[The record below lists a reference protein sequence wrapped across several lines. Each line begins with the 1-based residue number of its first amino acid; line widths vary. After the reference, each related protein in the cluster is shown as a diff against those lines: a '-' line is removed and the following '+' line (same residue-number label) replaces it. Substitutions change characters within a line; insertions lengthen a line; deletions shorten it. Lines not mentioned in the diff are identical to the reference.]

1 MSDESNASIPLA
13 KDEQIGTTQ
22 PTLKRRIKI
31 ALRNAAA
38 SAMLPLAL
46 FENALKAHIPILSY
60 HRVLPNFP
68 QGSPRTANV
77 DPRQYASQM
86 HYLVQHGYET
96 LSLDR
101 LQHIIAGDQ
110 ERPRRAV
117 VITFD
122 DGYADNFFTAH
133 MIACEH
139 GVTANYFLPTG
150 IIDMPHW
157 PYTWGPRT
165 PQEEWHMQQY
175 PELWRPLTWD
185 EVRQMIKGGA
195 FFGCHGYMHKRLS
208 ELGPLQLEEEISR
221 SAATYQLNLG
231 ERPRHFSIPW
241 GDSTAF
247 TMEALPV
254 LKANGIDL
262 VYTTHPRRLRL
273 PHKECLYPRISIRE
287 HDTIASFAR
296 KLLGAH
302 DWLHRFAHPYS
313 GPIA

>member
-1 MSDESNASIPLA
+1 MSDENNASIPTA
-13 KDEQIGTTQ
+13 KDEQCRPGQ
-22 PTLKRRIKI
+22 RPLRRRLKFM
-31 ALRNAAA
+31 AQNAAA
-38 SAMLPLAL
+38 SALLPLAL
-46 FENALKAHIPILSY
+46 VENVLTAHIPILSY

-68 QGSPRTANV
+68 QGSPRSANV
-77 DPRQYASQM
+77 DPRQFAAQM
-86 HYLVQHGYET
+86 HYLVKHGYET
-96 LSLDR
+96 LSLNQ
-101 LQHIIAGDQ
+101 LQRIVAGDQ
-110 ERPRRAV
+110 AIPRRAV

-133 MIACEH
+133 MIGREH
-139 GVTANYFLPTG
+139 GVTINYFLPTG

-195 FFGCHGYMHKRLS
+195 CFGCHGYMHRRLS
-208 ELGPLQLEEEISR
+208 ELGPVQLEEEICR

-231 ERPRHFSIPW
+231 ERARHFSIPW
-241 GDSTAF
+241 GDATAF
-247 TMEALPV
+247 TMDALPV

-262 VYTTHPRRLRL
+262 VYTTFPRRLRL
-273 PHKECLYPRISIRE
+273 PHKEYLYPRISIRE
-287 HDTIASFAR
+287 HDSLASFAR
-296 KLLGAH
+296 KLLGAN
-302 DWLHRFAHPYS
+302 DWLHRIIHPYS